1 MSDLVPG
8 ATGQSHANGSGET
21 VVDPLHVEEFNNGND
36 HDSALGIVDDALTSE
51 SVHSSVYN
59 YHMENGRR
67 YHALSKGKYVL
78 PNDEEEKQ
86 RLDIQNH
93 QFSITFDGRSCFSP
107 GANSARRVLDVGTGT
122 GVWAIDFADEH
133 PHATVIGVDL
143 SPIQPEFVPVN
154 CRFEVDDIENDWTWT
169 EPFDFIFSRMMVGSF
184 SNWDNFMNEA
194 SFHLKPGGWLEVI
207 DSSVP
212 CKSDDGSLTEEHAL
226 HQWMSLM
233 LKASQNL
240 GRSIAAS
247 NYHKQRFI
255 NAGFKNVTQR
265 AYKWPTNPWP
275 KDAKYK
281 ELGLWTL
288 ANIENGLEGISM
300 ALMTRG
306 LGWTK
311 EELLPFLAAVR
322 NDMRDPRIHAYWT
335 ILVTYGQKP

>member
-8 ATGQSHANGSGET
+8 ATDQSHTDGSGET
-21 VVDPLHVEEFNNGND
+21 VADPPQVEEVNNGND

-107 GANSARRVLDVGTGT
+107 GADGARRVLDVGTGT

-143 SPIQPEFVPVN
+143 SPIQPEYVPVN
-154 CRFEVDDIENDWTWT
+154 CRFEVDDIENEWTWT
-169 EPFDFIFSRMMVGSF
+169 EPFDFIFSRMMAGSF
-184 SNWDNFMNEA
+184 ANWDNFMNEA
-194 SFHLKPGGWLEVI
+194 LFHSKPGGWLEVI

-212 CKSDDGSLTEEHAL
+212 CRSDDGSLTEDHAL

-233 LKASQNL
+233 LKASENL

-247 NYHKQRFI
+247 NHHKQRFI
-255 NAGFKNVTQR
+255 NAGLKNVTQR

-275 KDAKYK
+275 KDSKNK
-281 ELGLWTL
+281 ELGFWTL

-300 ALMTRG
+300 ALLTRG

-311 EELLPFLAAVR
+311 EQLLPFLAVVR
-322 NDMRDPRIHAYWT
+322 KDMRDPHIHAYWT